1 MRATVHDAEPAG
13 QLGRLGAMH
22 TILRTVVLIG
32 LAVVGLTACSAT
44 GGLAPTPSNP
54 TVTATSPASSE
65 PSVGGDGATST
76 SAPPISVPAPPI
88 SDPAPPKATLVV
100 PRPGRL
106 ASHPTGVAALEAHME
121 GTRAIV
127 RLSWWSGV
135 EPCTVL
141 DSVVVVRTW
150 STIALTVREGADR
163 LDVACI
169 AIAQYKATVVDL
181 GSLAPGT
188 YTISAFGEAPAAT
201 LIVR

>member
-1 MRATVHDAEPAG
+1 
-13 QLGRLGAMH
+13 MH
-22 TILRTVVLIG
+22 TILRTLALIG

-44 GGLAPTPSNP
+44 GGRAPTPSNP
-54 TVTATSPASSE
+54 TVTPTSPASSE
-65 PSVGGDGATST
+65 PSVGDGGATST
-76 SAPPISVPAPPI
+76 SAPPITVPAPPI

-106 ASHPTGVAALEAHME
+106 NTHPVRVARLDARVE
-121 GTRAIV
+121 GSQAIV

-141 DSVVVVRTW
+141 DSVVVVRTG

-181 GSLAPGT
+181 GSLVPGT
-188 YTISAFGEAPAAT
+188 YTISAFGEAPPAT